1 MNNDREPLLT
11 ERFRF
16 PVTDARHI
24 RAVCD
29 PTAALRAEEQAAL
42 HEDLSSVRGGAK
54 FAQIAR
60 RLRQAVGSH
69 HARELVTG
77 HAGSGKSTE
86 LLRLAAEL
94 RKPDPDGK
102 YFHVVYLDADRSLS
116 PWNLRLPQ
124 ILVALVAGLEREGRV
139 DLKKTKSASKL
150 SQILKGIAKATSKE
164 LARRIEED
172 AGIPILSAALQAN
185 QEMSAAFGTEGLQQ
199 RDRLLEHTRQLLLE
213 VRQQLPAEVL
223 DIAFV
228 VDNLEKLPERIIE
241 GESLHETLFV
251 RELTTLDLPAHL
263 VLTYPISLNFDSHE
277 FGQAYR
283 GAHRTTLPMVAV
295 RKSPREIERVP
306 DEAGVAALLRL
317 IRRRVSDQLFEG
329 EAVLREVIRLSGGC
343 VRDVMRLLGELPIV
357 ADPPFTVQAVQQ
369 AATEFRNDYTRLL
382 QGKPYVQH
390 LPYIAVRG
398 SIPPELEPRWQREVL
413 LGQIVL
419 EYNSEVWFDVHP
431 LVRDT
436 PTYKASA
443 NRATGTE

>member
-94 RKPDPDGK
+94 RKPDADGK

-139 DLKKTKSASKL
+139 DLKKTKSKSKFL
-150 SQILKGIAKATSKE
+150 QILKSIAKASSKE

-172 AGIPILSAALQAN
+172 AGIPLLSLTLQAN
-185 QEMSAAFGTEGLQQ
+185 QEMSEAFGVQGLQQ
-199 RDRLLEHTRQLLLE
+199 RDRLLESARQLLWE
-213 VRQQLPAEVL
+213 VRHQLPPEVV

-228 VDNLEKLPERIIE
+228 VDNLEKLPEQIID
-241 GESLHETLFV
+241 GMSLHETLFV
-251 RELTTLDLPAHL
+251 RELPTLDLPAHL

-277 FGQAYR
+277 FDQAYR

-295 RKSPREIERVP
+295 RKPPRAIDRVP
-306 DEAGVAALLRL
+306 DEPGVAALLRL
-317 IRRRVSDQLFEG
+317 IRKRVSDEFFAD
-329 EAVLREVIRLSGGC
+329 EAVLRELIALSGGC
-343 VRDVMRLLGELPIV
+343 IRDVMRLLGELPIV
-357 ADPPFTVQAVQQ
+357 ADPPFTVEAVRE
-369 AATEFRNDYTRLL
+369 AATEFRNNYTRLL

-390 LPYIAVRG
+390 LPFIAARG
-398 SIPPELEPRWQREVL
+398 AIPPELDTKWQREVL

-419 EYNSEVWFDVHP
+419 EYNSDVWFDVHP
-431 LVRDT
+431 LVRET
-436 PTYKASA
+436 PTYKASEIS
-443 NRATGTE
+443 ATGNG